1 MSITAT
7 KVVYIFLCNLPQQN
21 NLDPMSEF
29 LVQKG
34 KLINTMLESVLMA
47 IKYILTQA
55 LALFCAFSYDV
66 LYLLLLLW
74 FPRVSLVDIIILK
87 TDDAD
92 TNLFLSP
99 NDALGCEFLEMLAM
113 ASNSFTLIT
122 LTPVSQY
129 PSIDPK
135 IHWLLEVQ

>member
-21 NLDPMSEF
+21 NLYPTSEF
-29 LVQKG
+29 FVQKG
-34 KLINTMLESVLMA
+34 KHINTMLESVLMA
-47 IKYILTQA
+47 IKYILTQV

-92 TNLFLSP
+92 TNLFQVLM
-99 NDALGCEFLEMLAM
+99 ML
-113 ASNSFTLIT
+113 
-122 LTPVSQY
+122 
-129 PSIDPK
+129 
-135 IHWLLEVQ
+135 